1 MRVLV
6 VEDDPATRDLLERG
20 LREESFDVV
29 SMSDASGVE
38 AAVLS
43 RAFDVIV
50 LDVILP
56 DADGI
61 NLCRRLRARTI
72 DTPILL
78 LTGRHG
84 VSERVR
90 GLDAGADDYLAKPFS
105 FEELLAR
112 LRALTR
118 RGRTR
123 QLTAVLT
130 SGPIELDQ
138 RDRVVRVN
146 GIPVSLTAT
155 EFRLMEYL
163 LRRAGALVTRDEL
176 AVHVWD
182 GAVVRE
188 SNVIDVYV
196 SYLRKSLG
204 PEGARLVKTVRGLG
218 YMLEADS
225 RDAPAGAAGR

>member
-29 SMSDASGVE
+29 SMNDASGVE
-38 AAVLS
+38 EGVTS
-43 RAFDVIV
+43 RGFDAII
-50 LDVILP
+50 LDVVLP
-56 DADGI
+56 DADGFSV
-61 NLCRRLRARTI
+61 CRRLRARAI
-72 DTPILL
+72 DTPILM
-78 LTGRHG
+78 LTGRQA
-84 VSERVR
+84 VADRVR

-123 QLTAVLT
+123 QLTAVL
-130 SGPIELDQ
+130 SHGCIELDQ
-138 RDRVVRVN
+138 HDRVVRVK
-146 GIPVSLTAT
+146 GTPVSLTAT

-176 AVHVWD
+176 AAHVWD
-182 GAVVRE
+182 GAVAQE

-204 PEGARLVKTVRGLG
+204 PEAARLVKTVRGMG
-218 YMLEADS
+218 YMLEVDRES
-225 RDAPAGAAGR
+225 SHNSGER